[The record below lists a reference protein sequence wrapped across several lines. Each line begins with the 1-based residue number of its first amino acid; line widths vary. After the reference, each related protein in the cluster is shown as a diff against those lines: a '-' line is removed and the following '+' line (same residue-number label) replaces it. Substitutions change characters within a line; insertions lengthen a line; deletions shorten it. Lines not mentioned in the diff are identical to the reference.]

1 MPPKKI
7 LKGVVKKVVK
17 EEFKEELK
25 EEVKEKEAKTSRNI
39 EELIKKTGIL
49 TEDEK
54 INELVKNVKEL
65 TESEEESLALIY
77 ELLGMIKEEGFEEV
91 MKMKRRNKKEWI
103 FLQKGLEKSLRE
115 NIFRL
120 KVNKEKMEIK
130 SGLFKCRRCGSNR
143 TVSMEIQLRRADEPM
158 SIVVTC
164 IDCEFKWV
172 IS

>member
-7 LKGVVKKVVK
+7 LKGVVKKVIK

-25 EEVKEKEAKTSRNI
+25 GGVKEKEVKTSRNI

-54 INELVKNVKEL
+54 INELVKNVKKL
-65 TESEEESLALIY
+65 TENEEESLALIY
-77 ELLGMIKEEGFEEV
+77 ELLGMIKEEGFEKV
-91 MKMKRRNKKEWI
+91 MKMKRNNKKEWI

-115 NIFRL
+115 NVFRL
-120 KVNKEKMEIK
+120 KVNKEKMEVK

-164 IDCEFKWV
+164 IDCEFKWI